1 MKTPNK
7 SILLVEDHQELAET
21 VGAYLEASGYI
32 VDYATDGLTAMH
44 LGVTNIYEAIVLDV
58 MLPGVDG
65 LTVCKRLRDDANNY
79 AHRSRPADRQAQR
92 FRIWC

>member
-32 VDYATDGLTAMH
+32 VDYATD
-44 LGVTNIYEAIVLDV
+44 
-58 MLPGVDG
+58 
-65 LTVCKRLRDDANNY
+65 
-79 AHRSRPADRQAQR
+79 
-92 FRIWC
+92 